1 MNKNVIRAMIYL
13 VCVYLCAWYV
23 LKFSFPEQFVLKI
36 NNPSI
41 IKFGQYVD
49 SHIALKRFLN
59 TITAGEVS
67 LQLYR
72 NGVAVPTGIVTQT
85 PTATTDIES
94 FSTATIVEVKE
105 VCPCAG
111 TGTQSIDLTFANTGV
126 AATYTYFNVS
136 VVKLA

>member
-49 SHIALKRFLN
+49 S
-59 TITAGEVS
+59 
-67 LQLYR
+67 QYR
-72 NGVAVPTGIVTQT
+72 A
-85 PTATTDIES
+85 
-94 FSTATIVEVKE
+94 
-105 VCPCAG
+105 
-111 TGTQSIDLTFANTGV
+111 
-126 AATYTYFNVS
+126 
-136 VVKLA
+136 

>member
-23 LKFSFPEQFVLKI
+23 LKFSFPEQFALKI

-59 TITAGEVS
+59 TITAFITYW
-67 LQLYR
+67 LFFMRR
-72 NGVAVPTGIVTQT
+72 NTQT
-85 PTATTDIES
+85 IS
-94 FSTATIVEVKE
+94 FR
-105 VCPCAG
+105 
-111 TGTQSIDLTFANTGV
+111 
-126 AATYTYFNVS
+126 S
-136 VVKLA
+136 VVSNFN